1 MKVCL
6 LNSFYEPDILGGAEI
21 SVKIL
26 AEKLNEL
33 GIETFVVST
42 GDVDKVEYINKVKV
56 YRVNI
61 GSNITA
67 KKYVTN
73 DYNGRLKKLKYKLL
87 EIKNPIVK
95 IKLQR
100 IFHQERPDIIHVNNI
115 YGISTEVWNVSNKM
129 NIKVLQTLR
138 DYFLICP
145 KSTLSCN
152 EKCEC
157 SMICKIYRKTF
168 NSLTKKIDYVTAP
181 SKYVIDEFT
190 SRGYFK
196 DIENECVYNAIDI
209 DIEKLESTYVKKIS
223 KEINEINFIYLGALS
238 EHKGLLELIKSFKL
252 IEHNNIRL
260 HIAGKGQLEEFVRK
274 ASQEDNR
281 IQYHGFIQGEKLERL
296 LMGSDILVA
305 PSLWNEPFGRI
316 VLDAYKFAMPVIVSN
331 KGGLP
336 EIVEHKNT
344 GIVLEEVT
352 VESIKNALT
361 YFIDNKEIIKLM
373 LNNTQKK
380 ILNFTIEKQ
389 VKEFIKIYEYL
400 L

>member
-344 GIVLEEVT
+344 GIVLT
-352 VESIKNALT
+352 VVIS
-361 YFIDNKEIIKLM
+361 
-373 LNNTQKK
+373 
-380 ILNFTIEKQ
+380 FTIL
-389 VKEFIKIYEYL
+389 VWLLDTVLSGALAFILK
-400 L
+400 